1 MEENMKQNMAPFTP
15 GGEERATLPVVEGTT
30 LKVEEG
36 ASLKIVEGAKKEAG
50 KETRETQRMKEN
62 FHFFGPVTA
71 AYALFYAFCMYK
83 NSAGITFPFFLAS
96 SLLYFGFSMKKLG
109 LTFKKGSIFYM
120 ISVMLLAVST
130 FCTADEKLIFLN
142 QLGIILLMF
151 SFLLSQFFHTEQ
163 WGLGKYLGSILETF
177 FASFSEMNRP
187 IGDGVQYV
195 KSHQGEEKRKIYYV
209 LLGLVITIPLLLI
222 VAALLGSADAVF
234 RQVTDTIWRTIN
246 LSNVFGVVLRIVL
259 WYFGAYMLLA
269 NLCNH
274 TLKEEVKDHRSGEPL
289 VAITITAM
297 LSLLYL
303 FFSWIQIVYL
313 FLGKLQLPEGYTYA
327 TYAREGFFQLL
338 AVSVLNLIIVLVC
351 MAFFRESRVLKGIL
365 TVMSL
370 CTFVMIASSGLRMI
384 LYIQTYN
391 LTFLRIFV
399 LWSLCVLTLL
409 FIGVLISIYRR
420 CFPLFRYSVTVVT
433 CLYVALSF
441 AHPDLII
448 AKFNLEN
455 ADARLDYSYLSE
467 LSEDAAPVLVP
478 YLREQGY
485 VLSVIKA
492 EDKAPR
498 DDETEQYGRNEMT
511 GGYWPSVE
519 KVSGGERESR
529 GNAQGFG
536 YYYLERIW
544 KARRSMTIRS
554 FNLSRWL
561 AVRATRQGF

>member
-1 MEENMKQNMAPFTP
+1 MEENMTQNMHQSTSGA
-15 GGEERATLPVVEGTT
+15 EEGAT
-30 LKVEEG
+30 LKV
-36 ASLKIVEGAKKEAG
+36 VEGAKTG
-50 KETRETQRMKEN
+50 GRKETEETQKMQEN
-62 FHFFGPVTA
+62 FRFFGPATA

-83 NSAGITFPFFLAS
+83 NTSGITFPFFLAS

-109 LTFKKGSIFYM
+109 HTLKKGSIFYM

-130 FCTADEKLIFLN
+130 FCTADENLIFLN

-151 SFLLSQFFHTEQ
+151 SFLLSQFYHTEQ
-163 WGLGKYLGSILETF
+163 WGPGKYLGSILETF
-177 FASFSEMNRP
+177 FASFGEMNRP

-209 LLGLVITIPLLLI
+209 LLGLLITIPLFLI

-246 LSNVFGVVLRIVL
+246 LSNVIGVVLRIVL
-259 WYFGAYMLLA
+259 WYFGVYMLLA
-269 NLCNH
+269 NLCNR
-274 TLKEEVKDHRSGEPL
+274 TIKEEVKDRRNGEPL

-313 FLGKLQLPEGYTYA
+313 FMGRMQLPEGYTYA

-351 MAFFRESRVLKGIL
+351 MAFFRESKVLKGIL

-399 LWSLCVLTLL
+399 LWALCVLTLL
-409 FIGVLISIYRR
+409 FTGVLISIYRQS
-420 CFPLFRYSVTVVT
+420 FPMFRYSVTVVT

-448 AKFNLEN
+448 AKVNLEN
-455 ADARLDYSYLSE
+455 ADAGLDYSYLSE
-467 LSEDAAPVLVP
+467 LSEDAAPVLIP
-478 YLREQGY
+478 YLKEQGY
-485 VLSVIKA
+485 VMSVIKA

-498 DDETEQYGRNEMT
+498 DDEIERYGRDEMT
-511 GGYWPSVE
+511 GGYWPRVE
-519 KVSGGERESR
+519 QLSGGAKKSR
-529 GNAQGFG
+529 GSAEAFG

-544 KARRSMTIRS
+544 KARQSMTIRS
-554 FNLSRWL
+554 FNLSRWI
-561 AVRATRQGF
+561 AVKETGQGF